1 MFNYFSQLVFRP
13 DLVPQ
18 TLVGVTISILSFC
31 FLWFFL
37 RQAVI
42 LDRSLDRAIKSLRAK
57 NNKDEWDLSECFE
70 ANEDLQ
76 HAWSEYA
83 ETLHKPARFDPVT
96 QTVIKSLPRATVPA
110 ETVFSAQQLIDPRLN
125 VEFFRHLPGIFTG
138 LGIIGTFLG
147 LISGL
152 HQFHSSSDIAAVQ
165 QSLNVL
171 LGKISEAFIMSL
183 SAIVCAMIATG
194 IEKFYY
200 GHLSIKVD
208 KIKTN
213 IDARFESG
221 AGEEY
226 LARLVDASEGSLTQT
241 KQLKD
246 ALVSELKALFEEL
259 TERQI
264 SAANETSQNLG
275 QTFTEGQI
283 AGAKALADHIADVL
297 KGPLDALRAT
307 NAKIGEDQ
315 GAAVATLMKDIMA
328 GFSSQI
334 EKLFGSQLTDISQM
348 QNKTIDALDA
358 AARNLSEVS
367 DALKSS
373 GNEASDNM
381 AKVLSD
387 AMEAAD
393 RRQREMSDELTKLMA
408 ELSKNTGSLQDETQ
422 QKIAFMLDE
431 MDKKITASLSILED
445 QTRKRQAD
453 NDQAGKD
460 FQTGTGETIDR
471 MRGGID
477 QLLEKNDKVAQ
488 AVSDLVSKLDSVTS
502 TLTMKLNSSTEDLR
516 SSAESFKISGAAVTE
531 SFDKIGKVSGDIG
544 TAASGLSDASKSL
557 SQIVGDYKSA
567 RESFSNMVEQLD
579 KTVVNATEYNSRNK
593 DVLSGIE
600 NATARLA
607 EAQTQAHDYLED
619 VSNVLEA
626 SHSGLRDALART
638 VGEANHE
645 FHKQLTIATGLLKDA
660 IEELDLALPGPP
672 ANNGRG

>member
-1 MFNYFSQLVFRP
+1 MFNFDFASQFGAFELTRVPQVVVGIVLFLLVGWFIFGF
-13 DLVPQ
+13 LVPA
-18 TLVGVTISILSFC
+18 
-31 FLWFFL
+31 L
-37 RQAVI
+37 R
-42 LDRSLDRAIKSLRAK
+42 LNRSLDRAVKNLRAHT
-57 NNKDEWDLSECFE
+57 NREEWDLKNCFE
-70 ANEDLQ
+70 TNEDLQ

-83 ETLHKPARFDPVT
+83 ETLHKPSRFDPAT
-96 QTVIKSLPRATVPA
+96 QTVIKSVPRSTVPA
-110 ETVFSAQQLIDPRLN
+110 EAVFSPQQIADPQLN
-125 VEFFRHLPGIFTG
+125 VEFFRHLPGVFTG
-138 LGIIGTFLG
+138 IGIIGTFFG
-147 LISGL
+147 LIIGL
-152 HQFHSSSDIAAVQ
+152 SSFKISTDPLVVQ
-165 QSLNVL
+165 TSLNTL
-171 LGKISEAFIMSL
+171 LHNVSEAFTMSL
-183 SAIVCAMIATG
+183 ASIFFAMLTTIV
-194 IEKFYY
+194 EKALY
-200 GHLSIKVD
+200 GSLCIKID
-208 KIKTN
+208 KIKN
-213 IDARFESG
+213 DIDARFESG
-221 AGEEY
+221 VGEEY
-226 LARLVDASEGSLTQT
+226 LLRLVDASEGSLTQT

-367 DALKSS
+367 EALKSS

-381 AKVLSD
+381 AKVLAD

-422 QKIAFMLDE
+422 KKIAFMLDE

-502 TLTMKLNSSTEDLR
+502 TLTQKLNSSTEDLR
-516 SSAESFKISGAAVTE
+516 SSAESFKISGANVTE

-567 RESFSNMVEQLD
+567 RETFANMVEQLGL
-579 KTVVNATEYNSRNK
+579 TVVNAKDYNSQNK

-600 NATARLA
+600 NATAKLV
-607 EAQTQAHDYLED
+607 EAQSEAHDYLEG
-619 VSNVLEA
+619 VSEVLEQSHREFSKACSA
-626 SHSGLRDALART
+626 SAPLRQFGAFA
-638 VGEANHE
+638 
-645 FHKQLTIATGLLKDA
+645 
-660 IEELDLALPGPP
+660 
-672 ANNGRG
+672 

>member
-18 TLVGVTISILSFC
+18 TLVGVTISGLSLC

-57 NNKDEWDLSECFE
+57 NDKDEWDLSECFE

-110 ETVFSAQQLIDPRLN
+110 EAIFSAQQLIDPRLN

-152 HQFHSSSDIAAVQ
+152 QQFHSSSDIAAVQ
-165 QSLNVL
+165 QSLNIL

-194 IEKFYY
+194 LEKFYY

-431 MDKKITASLSILED
+431 MDKKITSSLSILED

-460 FQTGTGETIDR
+460 FQTGTGETVDR
-471 MRGGID
+471 MRGGLD
-477 QLLEKNDKVAQ
+477 QLLEKNDQVAH

-502 TLTMKLNSSTEDLR
+502 TLTLKLNSSTEDLR

-579 KTVVNATEYNSRNK
+579 KTVVNATDYNSRNK

-626 SHSGLRDALART
+626 SHGGLRDALART